1 MPTTERPYDRGTWLG
16 ERRLRDVGTEF
27 RNKRNELGLSQAAV
41 AKAARIS
48 RSTYSRIERGKS
60 PGLTV
65 VVAARVGAMLG
76 LDLSLKTYPGGQ
88 PLRDE
93 ASAKRIKYLKDLTG
107 PPLRARTEVP
117 LPQRSDHVELRRWDL
132 MLTGGAKRT
141 GLEFEARLYD
151 AQAQVGRWNIK
162 LRDDPVDAFV
172 VVLAD
177 TQRNRQAFAQ
187 YETLFADFPRIG
199 TAAFLAMLRS
209 GTHPPTGLV
218 FLENVQ
224 PQYNPE
230 ELAPG
235 EALGPGDSAE
245 SGSGPAQK

>member
-93 ASAKRIKYLKDLTG
+93 ASARQIKYLRDLTG
-107 PPLRARTEVP
+107 PPLR
-117 LPQRSDHVELRRWDL
+117 
-132 MLTGGAKRT
+132 
-141 GLEFEARLYD
+141 
-151 AQAQVGRWNIK
+151 
-162 LRDDPVDAFV
+162 
-172 VVLAD
+172 
-177 TQRNRQAFAQ
+177 
-187 YETLFADFPRIG
+187 
-199 TAAFLAMLRS
+199 
-209 GTHPPTGLV
+209 
-218 FLENVQ
+218 
-224 PQYNPE
+224 
-230 ELAPG
+230 
-235 EALGPGDSAE
+235 
-245 SGSGPAQK
+245 